1 MPQETTTSPATRGP
15 LDLKHSQHLLDRA
28 RAFDAQAA
36 GMERVIASDRMVDGE
51 YPTYVARAKG
61 AYLWDVDG
69 NQYIDYL
76 LGYGTIILGHAHD
89 AVVKAARTEMESG
102 FATGMMKTAQV
113 RLTAELTEI
122 TPNAEKAL
130 LLKTGSDATGA
141 AVRIARS
148 FTGRDRVV
156 RWGYNGWHDW
166 CALRPAGIPGAVRD
180 LVHSFRYNDLDSLR
194 AIFEAHPNEIA
205 CLVMMPFETEAPEP
219 GFLEG
224 IREITRRHGTLLVW
238 DEMRTGFR
246 LSLGGAQEYFG
257 IDADLVTFSKAM
269 ANGFEVSAVVG
280 CGDVL
285 DQLAN
290 VHISSTFFSN
300 SAAMAAAS
308 ATIGVLRSSSALDH
322 VRDLGLRLQ
331 EGLRDLVRRN
341 GLPARVVGY
350 PQMPFLCFDH
360 ADPDAREAAK
370 RTFFGT
376 TVREGVFFHPNHHWY
391 ICASMT
397 EADIDA
403 TLAASSAGF
412 AAVSRAGLA
421 R

>member
-1 MPQETTTSPATRGP
+1 MSQETTTSPVTRGP
-15 LDLKHSQHLLDRA
+15 LDMKRSQHLLDQTRDV
-28 RAFDAQAA
+28 DAQAA
-36 GMERVIASDRMVDGE
+36 GLERVIASDRMVDGE

-69 NQYIDYL
+69 HRYIDYL
-76 LGYGTIILGHAHD
+76 LGYGTVILGHAHD
-89 AVVKAARTEMESG
+89 AVIEAAREEMETG
-102 FATGMMKTAQV
+102 FATGMMKTAQA

-122 TPNAEKAL
+122 TPNSEKAL
-130 LLKTGSDATGA
+130 LLKTGSDATSA
-141 AVRIARS
+141 AVRMARA

-166 CALRPAGIPGAVRD
+166 CAQRPAGIPVAARECVR
-180 LVHSFRYNDLDSLR
+180 SFRYNDLDSVR
-194 AIFEAHPNEIA
+194 AIFEAYPDDIA
-205 CLVMMPFETEAPEP
+205 CLVMMPFETEPPKP

-224 IREITRRHGTLLVW
+224 VREITQQHGTLLVW

-246 LSLGGAQEYFG
+246 LSLGGAQEHFG

-269 ANGFEVSAVVG
+269 ANGFEVSALVG
-280 CGDVL
+280 RGDVL
-285 DQLAN
+285 DHLAD
-290 VHISSTFFSN
+290 VHISSTFYSN

-308 ATIGVLRSSSALDH
+308 ATIAELRSGHALNH

-331 EGLRDLVRRN
+331 NGLGELVRQHHV
-341 GLPARVVGY
+341 PARVVGY

-370 RTFFGT
+370 RIFFST

-391 ICASMT
+391 VCASMT
-397 EADIDA
+397 ETDIDA

-412 AAVSRAGLA
+412 TALSQAGLTS
-421 R
+421 